1 VRGVTHEEPVLA
13 GEITLDETT
22 VLPYLDRRGILA
34 ASGGLPTRVAPLG
47 GGVSSVVLLVERG
60 DQRLVV
66 KQPRRRLLVKE
77 EWTANPG
84 RAVTEAR
91 ALKIAGGRNPEAVP
105 PLLDVDAEMSVLTVA
120 AAPAAW
126 QSWKDLLLQ
135 GIAEPSVGACL
146 GRLLGRWHLWSSQHR
161 DQFSELEDVE
171 VFVQLRIDPYHR
183 TTAARHPAL
192 ADQFAQAETEL
203 LAPSSRYCFVHGD
216 FSPKNVLLGRGPDRA
231 QAGEEQLWVID
242 FEVAHVGNPVFDVA
256 FLVTHMVL
264 KSLHRP
270 EQADEYRA
278 CAQEFLDS
286 YGHAVTIG
294 DESLGLHVGCLLLA
308 RVDGKS
314 PAEYLTAEEQVAA
327 RRLGWALVADPVHPL
342 TAWPARRAGPS
353 SSGPALSGPS
363 LSGPSL

>member
-1 VRGVTHEEPVLA
+1 V
-13 GEITLDETT
+13 
-22 VLPYLDRRGILA
+22 
-34 ASGGLPTRVAPLG
+34 PTNVAPLG
-47 GGVSSVVLLVERG
+47 GGVSSVVLLVERD

-77 EWTANPG
+77 EWTADPG

-91 ALKIAGGRNPEAVP
+91 ALKLAGGRNPEAVP
-105 PLLDVDAEMSVLTVA
+105 PLLDVDAEMSALTVA

-135 GIAEPSVGACL
+135 GIAEPSVGAHL
-146 GRLLGRWHLWSSQHR
+146 GRLLGQWHLWSSQHR

-183 TTAARHPAL
+183 TAAARHPAL
-192 ADQFAQAETEL
+192 AGQFAEAETEL

-216 FSPKNVLLGRGPDRA
+216 FSPKNVLLGHGPDGA
-231 QAGEEQLWVID
+231 QPGEEHQPGEEQLWVID

-256 FLVTHMVL
+256 FLVTHLVL

-278 CAQEFLDS
+278 CAQEFLEN
-286 YGHAVTIG
+286 YGQAMAIG
-294 DESLGLHVGCLLLA
+294 DDSLGLHVGCLLLA

-314 PAEYLTAEEQVAA
+314 PAEYLSPEEQVAA
-327 RRLGWALVADPVHPL
+327 RRHGCGLVTDPVHPL
-342 TAWPARRAGPS
+342 AAWPPRRPGPS
-353 SSGPALSGPS
+353 LSGPS
-363 LSGPSL
+363 LSGPSRSGPSRSGPSL

>member
-1 VRGVTHEEPVLA
+1 VARPGPFAARVKAVAQGEPAVP
-13 GEITLDETT
+13 GEVTLDETT
-22 VLPYLDRRGILA
+22 VVPYLARRGILA
-34 ASGGLPTRVAPLG
+34 SADGPLPARVAPLG

-91 ALKIAGGRNPEAVP
+91 ALELAGGRNPEAVP
-105 PLLDVDAEMSVLTVA
+105 PLLDIDAEMCALTVA
-120 AAPAAW
+120 AAPAGW
-126 QSWKDLLLQ
+126 QSWKDLLLR
-135 GIAEPSVGACL
+135 GIAEPPVGAHL
-146 GRLLGRWHLWSSQHR
+146 GRLLGEWHLWSSRHR
-161 DQFSELEDVE
+161 EQFSELEDVE

-192 ADQFAQAETEL
+192 ADQFAVAETEL

-216 FSPKNVLLGRGPDRA
+216 FSPKNVLLGTAPGGA
-231 QAGEEQLWVID
+231 QPGLEQLWVID

-256 FLVTHMVL
+256 FLLTHLVL

-278 CAQEFLDS
+278 CALEFLEN
-286 YGHAVTIG
+286 YGQAVVIT

-327 RRLGWALVADPVHPL
+327 RRLGSALVTDPVLPL
-342 TAWPARRAGPS
+342 TAWPLRKAS
-353 SSGPALSGPS
+353 PS
-363 LSGPSL
+363 L

>member
-1 VRGVTHEEPVLA
+1 MP
-13 GEITLDETT
+13 GEVALDETT
-22 VLPYLDRRGILA
+22 VVPYLARRGILA
-34 ASGGLPTRVAPLG
+34 AGGAVPTRVAPLG
-47 GGVSSVVLLVERG
+47 GGVSSVVLLVERD

-91 ALKIAGGRNPEAVP
+91 ALKLAGGRNPEAVP
-105 PLLDVDAEMSVLTVA
+105 PLLDVDAEMSALTVA

-135 GIAEPSVGACL
+135 GIVEPSVGGHL
-146 GRLLGRWHLWSSQHR
+146 GRLLGEWHLWSSQHR
-161 DQFSELEDVE
+161 DRFSELEDVE

-192 ADQFAQAETEL
+192 AGQFAVAESEL

-216 FSPKNVLLGRGPDRA
+216 FSPKNVLLGHGPDAA
-231 QAGEEQLWVID
+231 QAGEGQLWVID

-256 FLVTHMVL
+256 FLVTHLVL
-264 KSLHRP
+264 KSLHRL
-270 EQADEYRA
+270 EQAHEYRA
-278 CAQEFLDS
+278 CAQEFLEN
-286 YGHAVTIG
+286 YGHAMAIG

-327 RRLGWALVADPVHPL
+327 RRLGCALVTDPVHPL
-342 TAWPARRAGPS
+342 AAWPARRPDRSLSGRSLSGPS
-353 SSGPALSGPS
+353 LARPSLSGPS